1 MNRRDIPVYEL
12 SEYRFAEVR
21 TEGVFVEK
29 LEDTLTLRPN
39 RVQPHYHHFFQVFLI
54 SGKGVVM
61 HDFTERS
68 LPGAAIFFTSPG
80 QVHALKPATVL
91 NGIVVSFSQLFFD
104 HTTPPPSALL
114 DFPFFFTSG
123 AIPLLPLNAEQ
134 ERHFHTLFSEL
145 LHEFRGNQSQVE
157 DVLRAYLRIV
167 FTRAARLYA
176 KAHDME
182 ATSRPAQLVQ
192 QFRLLVENRFRELT
206 ALNDYA
212 ALLKVTPN
220 HLNDT
225 VRAQT
230 AHSAGE
236 LIRLRQLLEA
246 KRLLL
251 HSTLSI
257 SEVGYHLNFQDPS
270 YFSRFFRRYTE
281 QSPADFRAEIREK
294 YQSSPE

>member
-1 MNRRDIPVYEL
+1 MNRRNIPVYEL

-61 HDFTERS
+61 HDFTERP
-68 LPGAAIFFTSPG
+68 LNGAAIFFTSPG

-91 NGIVVSFSQLFFD
+91 SGIVVSFSQLFFD

-123 AIPLLPLNAEQ
+123 QMPLLSLQPEQ
-134 ERHFHTLFSEL
+134 ERHFHALFSEL
-145 LHEFRGNQSQVE
+145 LREFRDNQSRAE
-157 DVLRAYLRIV
+157 DVLRAYLQIA
-167 FTRAARLYA
+167 FTHAARLYA
-176 KAHDME
+176 QTLASE
-182 ATSRPAQLVQ
+182 ASSRPAQLVQ

-230 AHSAGE
+230 AHAAGE
-236 LIRLRQLLEA
+236 IIRLRQLLEA

-251 HSTLSI
+251 HSDLSI

-281 QSPADFRAEIREK
+281 QSPADFRAQIREK
-294 YQSSPE
+294 YQTSPG